1 MLTNQAEHACRSQR
15 RMPHRPSATSMRR
28 ANPDSRP
35 FTSTGRANA
44 GRDPCLIRPSEIKPL
59 LPYVMIWS
67 VEDAR
72 TERCSIRLV
81 GDAIVQF
88 TGKHVTG
95 LTVDETMAP
104 DAARLLK
111 HVFADICAT
120 GVPRFRAGKAYW
132 AQHQDYRN
140 FEACFLPL
148 SEDGVTVNRI
158 LCGFKFDKLH

>member
-1 MLTNQAEHACRSQR
+1 MSLSAKN
-15 RMPHRPSATSMRR
+15 ATSSVRYLDAPCEPGLQTLHRYWTSKCGTQSM
-28 ANPDSRP
+28 PSR
-35 FTSTGRANA
+35 S
-44 GRDPCLIRPSEIKPL
+44 LIRPSEIKPL

-72 TERCSIRLV
+72 TERYSIRLV

-148 SEDGVTVNRI
+148 SEDGVTVNMI
-158 LCGFKFDKLH
+158 LCGFKFDKLL